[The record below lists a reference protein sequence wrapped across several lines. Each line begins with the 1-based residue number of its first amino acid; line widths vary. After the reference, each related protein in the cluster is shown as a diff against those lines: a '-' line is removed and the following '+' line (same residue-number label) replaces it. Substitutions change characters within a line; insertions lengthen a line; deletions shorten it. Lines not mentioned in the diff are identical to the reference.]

1 MRGRFGASSVFMD
14 VTDIEAGVDFV
25 DVLQRAVGSCDVLL
39 AVIGPEWLSSTD
51 RRGRRRLDDP
61 HDFIRLEIGTAL
73 KRNVRVIPVLV
84 EGATM
89 PAAEDLPADLEPLTR
104 RQAVELRDTHWLADV
119 DSLTSVLERLLAPRT
134 GRGRRVTP
142 GRQPPSEPQPDLGD
156 RHRGCRHRRGSYRVC
171 DPRSLGAVHS
181 PTNLKTHSRR
191 RGAGSRYQADD
202 ADRGRQRGLDNSFGV
217 CVWRQSGRRSGHQR
231 SLGCGR
237 TCASAFS
244 ESHPWHGPIGSAARA
259 RHARQR
265 VS

>member
-134 GRGRRVTP
+134 AEGDASRPGGNRRASRSRIWGIGTAAVAIVAAVIGFATRDRWAPSTP
-142 GRQPPSEPQPDLGD
+142 HQSQ
-156 RHRGCRHRRGSYRVC
+156 
-171 DPRSLGAVHS
+171 DPL
-181 PTNLKTHSRR
+181 PT
-191 RGAGSRYQADD
+191 
-202 ADRGRQRGLDNSFGV
+202 
-217 CVWRQSGRRSGHQR
+217 
-231 SLGCGR
+231 
-237 TCASAFS
+237 
-244 ESHPWHGPIGSAARA
+244 PWGG
-259 RHARQR
+259 
-265 VS
+265 